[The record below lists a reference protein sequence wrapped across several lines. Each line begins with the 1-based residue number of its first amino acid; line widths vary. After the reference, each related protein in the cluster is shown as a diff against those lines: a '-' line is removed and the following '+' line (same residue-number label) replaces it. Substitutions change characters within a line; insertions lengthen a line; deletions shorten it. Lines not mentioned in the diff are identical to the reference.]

1 MATIMFGDFTVQLK
15 HNTRTEKRKRVVETT
30 RLEEEVRVE
39 TVHVQVME
47 SITVGCSTRCAGLS
61 AYTKSSLRRAIK
73 EGDLS
78 ASGGCHYCGLRAL
91 VGEGRERAISVPRL
105 VAQQKEVVV
114 TKEVPHF
121 YEEEY
126 EVEIPC
132 MTTEIVQPAVNTASA
147 SNVCETD
154 VRTKVTCNIVTKD
167 MMATSEPSLKQISR
181 AFVLAGRREVG
192 SYDLA
197 IKKMDEAMQQ
207 NSALQRQ
214 LFIQQQSTIKQLSKG
229 AVQLKPCSYEQA
241 RKRVEIARKRQ
252 EEEEAFL
259 QGRYQQKEYI
269 GKVLEPMSIQR
280 GRSVGFRSP
289 HWHRSFKRSTN
300 TPPKR
305 RVESPTRVLRE
316 ILSVVRDKGVTVEII
331 GHRTK
336 RLAACYVSKGHS
348 VIPKVTLPHE
358 GGKYKKRELDFNT
371 YSQCLA
377 ALCAHG
383 TYRCLNEAEIGPGDS
398 GLIFD
403 RRSSLTINH
412 TQQPFMIIRGRLDGK
427 LVNALDEQQ
436 DIYSIHH
443 YSQSPE
449 LQFFSGW
456 RDKFNKLVPHVQH
469 HDCSINFDNEQCG
482 QFAAI
487 MSQMLYPVKKL
498 SCVQCRQHIQ
508 SLSWDEYRQLIAVN
522 IGCHENILRES
533 SSIMG
538 LGMVRKLVERAT
550 SENLN
555 LTTSMEIMKLTHN
568 NKSTVM
574 LQIQDINKALMKGS
588 SVTQEELD
596 LALEQLLRMTQW
608 WRNHMSLTEADPLK
622 TFRNKRSS
630 KALLN
635 PSLLCDNQLD
645 KNGNFI
651 WGERGYH
658 SKRFFSNFF
667 DEVIPSEGYSKYRIR
682 RNPNG
687 QRELAI
693 GSLIVPLSLE
703 RARAALQGKCIET
716 VPLTQACIAR
726 QNGNFVYPCCCV
738 TLDDGTPMYS
748 ELKSPTKRH
757 LVVGTSGDPKY
768 IDLPQNDEDRMYIA
782 KEGYCYLNIFLAML
796 VNVNEKEAKDFTK
809 MVRDVIIPMLGT
821 WPTMQ
826 DLATAVYI
834 LTVFHPETRNAEL
847 PRILVDHTSQTM
859 HVIDSFGSLT
869 TGYHVLKAGTI
880 NQLINFAANDL
891 SGEMKHYRVGGDA
904 PYRMKCETALIT
916 SIFKPKRMLY
926 ILHNDPYILLM
937 GLVSPSLLIHLYRMR
952 HLEKAIEVWIH
963 KDQSVSKIFVLLE
976 QLTKKVAVCEALKD
990 QLDTINNSAGHLL
1003 DILKDCPKTMHSY
1016 VPASEMLMTYLER
1029 QTSNS
1034 QLLANGFTDI
1044 DDLLYVQVEK
1054 IYVNRL
1060 KQEWRALSLLEKSC
1074 ATWHL
1079 KRFSVATEKDLIKRV
1094 TEGRGGISVSFVSE
1108 CFTTAKSHLKSRKDS
1123 VFRACENF
1131 GRNLVR
1137 KCVNILFSIVKKCY
1151 SDIIYFVNVV
1161 IIFSLLVQMIS
1172 TMHSMIL
1179 SAQYNKAFVKRAEID
1194 SKEKSVMHIYDM
1206 CCKATGGPPTSDEF
1220 LEHLEKIRPDLIPTA
1235 QEMMAVVTNVSV
1247 QAKNATQLQFEKIV
1261 AFMALLTMVID
1272 TERSDAIFKIL
1283 SKLKTVFQT
1292 MGENVQIQSL
1302 DEILSVDEEK
1312 KLTIDFDMESSKE
1325 ATSTSFD
1332 VKFGDWWNRQLQ
1344 QNRIIPHYRS
1354 CGKFMEFTRE
1364 TAAKVAN
1371 EISISTE
1378 TEFLVRGAVGSGKS
1392 TGLPH
1397 HLAKKGKVLLCEPTR
1412 PLAENVSK
1420 QLSKD
1425 PFHQNVTLRMR
1436 GMSKFGSSNITVMTS
1451 GFAFHYYVN
1460 NPQQLSDFDFIIFDE
1475 CHVMDS
1481 SAIAFNCALK
1491 EFEFAGKLLKV
1502 SATPPGRE
1510 CEFTTQHP
1518 VKLKVE
1524 EQLSF
1529 TNFVQAQGT
1538 GSNAD
1543 MTQHGSNLLVYVASY
1558 NEVDQLSKLLIDKN
1572 FKVTKVDG
1580 RTMQMGNVEINTMG
1594 SEGKPHFV
1602 VATNIIENGVT
1613 LDVDCVIDFGLK
1625 VVATLDSDSRC
1636 VRYVKKPV
1644 SYGER
1649 IQRLGRVGR
1658 HKPGFALRIG
1668 YTEKGVEEIP
1678 EFIATEAAFL
1688 SFAYGLPVTTQGV
1701 TTNMLSQCTV
1711 KQAKSALNF
1720 ELTPL
1725 FTTHFVKYDGTMHPE
1740 IHRIL
1745 KAFKLRE
1752 SEMMLNKLAIP
1763 HQYTGQWISVGEY
1776 ERMGVHIH
1784 CDGKTRI
1791 PFYVNGIP
1799 DKVFEMLWETV
1810 CRYKS
1815 DAGFGRLTSVNAT
1828 KVSYTLST
1836 DPNALPRTIAIIDH
1850 LISEEMMKKSHFDT
1864 MSSAITGHSFSLNG
1878 IAEAIRKRYLR
1889 DYTQQNIETLQRARA
1904 QLLEFSST
1912 KVDINN
1918 LSTLGDLGVLNTVRL
1933 QGKEEVVKFL
1943 GLKGKWDGK
1952 KFMNDAIL
1960 AVFTLLGGGWMMWEY
1975 FSKKMQ
1981 ESVTTQGKKRM
1992 IQKLKFRDA
2001 FDRKV
2006 GREVYA
2012 DDYTMEHTFGEAYTK
2027 KGKQKGSTK
2036 TKGMGRKTRNFT
2048 HMYGVEPENYS
2059 MIRFV
2064 DPLTGATLDEG
2075 TRVDIRLVQEEFGE
2089 IRKQRIDDDELDKET
2104 IRKNPGI
2111 QAYFIGK
2118 NAEEALKVDLTPH
2131 RPTLL
2136 CMNSNAIAGFPERED
2151 ELRQTGLPLRIKRS
2165 EVPEPNEEVA
2175 IESKSI
2181 YKGLRDYNG
2190 ISSLVCQLT
2199 NISDG
2204 HCETIF
2210 GIGYGSYIITN
2221 GHLFKRNN
2229 GVLNIRTWHGE
2240 FEIKNTTQIKIH
2252 FIEGKDAI
2260 LIRMPKDFPPFAKKS
2275 LFRPPIKE
2283 ERVCMVGTNFQEK
2296 SLRATVSESS
2306 MVLPEGV
2313 GSFWIHWITTQD
2325 GYCGLPLVSVNDGLI
2340 VGFHGLTSNDSNKNF
2355 FVPFCEDFENK
2366 YLKSAESLSW
2376 DKHWFWQPDK
2386 IAWGSLNL
2394 VSDQPKE
2401 EFKISKL
2408 ISDLFGDT
2416 VATQSKQ
2423 QWVLESMEGNLKAC
2437 ARADSALVTKHV
2449 VKGKCPYFEQYLRE
2463 RSEAA
2468 AFFRP
2473 LMGAYQPSKLNKEAF
2488 KKDFFKYNKVVTL
2501 NEVCYEAFE
2510 AAFNGVVMMM
2520 IEHGF
2525 SECSYV
2531 TDPEEIYSSL
2541 NLKAAVGAQYKGK
2554 KQDYLCGMD
2563 EFDKERLLYL
2573 SCERLFYGKKGLWNG
2588 SLKAELRPLEKV
2600 EANKTRTFTAAPM
2613 DTLLG
2618 AKVCVDDFNNKFY
2631 SLNLECP
2638 WTVGMTKF
2646 YGGWDTLMRKLPDG
2660 WIHCHADGSQFDS
2673 SLTPLLLNSVL
2684 GIRRFFMEDWWVG
2697 EEMLENLYAEIVY
2710 TPILAPDGTVFKKF
2724 RGNNSGQPSTVV
2736 DNTLMVVMSVYYS
2749 CHKVGW
2755 SDEDIQKRLVFFAN
2769 GDDII
2774 LSIQEADLWVLD
2786 TFASSF
2792 RELGLNYNFDERTKK
2807 REDLWFMSHCAI
2819 QVDGIYIP
2827 KLEPERVVSILEW
2840 DRSKEMMHR
2849 TEAICAAMIEA
2860 WGYPEL
2866 LQEIRKFY
2874 LWLLERD
2881 ELREIAASGGAPYI
2895 AETALKTLYTNKR
2908 TKIEELTKYLEVLD
2922 FDYEVGCG
2930 ESVHLQSGIGQPQ
2943 PPIVD
2948 AGVESG
2954 KDKKEKS
2961 NKGKDPESKEGAGNN
2976 NRGAGNSAMRDK
2988 DVNAGSKGKVVP
3000 RLQKITKRMN
3010 LPMVKGNVILNL
3022 DHLLDYKPE
3031 QTDLFNTRA
3040 TKMQFE
3046 MWYNAVKAEY
3056 EIDDDQM
3063 SIVMNGFM
3071 VWCIDNGTS
3080 PDVNGTWVMMD
3091 GDEQVEYPLKPMVEN
3106 AKPTLRQI
3114 MHHFSDAAEAYIEM
3128 RNSERPYMP
3137 RYGLL
3142 RNLRDKNLARYAF
3155 DFYEVTSK
3163 TSDRAR
3169 EAVAQMKAAALSNVS
3184 SKLFG
3189 LDGNVATTSE
3199 NTERHTARDVNQNM
3213 HTLLG
3218 MGPPQ

>member
-1 MATIMFGDFTVQLK
+1 MASIMIGTITVPLVWNEHTYEEVDEFIEVETQERVYMNSK
-15 HNTRTEKRKRVVETT
+15 PTSARKRNMCFCDCDDDGHYHCYFCDCECDSKNH
-30 RLEEEVRVE
+30 LEEHERDVCEDAYSVRAFGYKLVPKIEIKRITKKVPIVKSPE
-39 TVHVQVME
+39 TISLAVKHV
-47 SITVGCSTRCAGLS
+47 
-61 AYTKSSLRRAIK
+61 K
-73 EGDLS
+73 
-78 ASGGCHYCGLRAL
+78 
-91 VGEGRERAISVPRL
+91 
-105 VAQQKEVVV
+105 
-114 TKEVPHF
+114 
-121 YEEEY
+121 
-126 EVEIPC
+126 
-132 MTTEIVQPAVNTASA
+132 N
-147 SNVCETD
+147 NVCEITAQ
-154 VRTKVTCNIVTKD
+154 TKVASNIVTKD
-167 MMATSEPSLKQISR
+167 MMAKSEPSLKQVNR
-181 AFVLAGRREVG
+181 ALVLVGRKEVG
-192 SYDLA
+192 NYDLTV
-197 IKKMDEAMQQ
+197 KKMDEAMQQ
-207 NSALQRQ
+207 NSVLQRR
-214 LFIQQQSTIKQLSKG
+214 LFMQQQSTIKQQPKG
-229 AVQLKPCSYEQA
+229 AVQLRLCSYEQA
-241 RKRVEIARKRQ
+241 KERVELTRKKH
-252 EEEEAFL
+252 EEEKAFL
-259 QGRYQQKEYI
+259 QGKYGQKEYI
-269 GKVLEPMSIQR
+269 GKVLEPMIIQR
-280 GRSVGFRSP
+280 GQSISFKSP
-289 HWHRSFKRSTN
+289 YWHRSFKKSIN
-300 TPPKR
+300 NPPKR
-305 RVESPTRVLRE
+305 KVKPPTRVLRE
-316 ILSVVRDKGVTVEII
+316 ILNVIRDKGVSIEFI
-331 GHRTK
+331 GRGTK
-336 RLAACYVSKGHS
+336 RLIARYVNKGNS
-348 VIPKVTLPHE
+348 VVPKVILPHE
-358 GGKYKKRELDFNT
+358 SGRYKKKELDINI
-371 YSQCLA
+371 YKQCLA

-383 TYRCLNEAEIGPGDS
+383 TYRHLNNEEIKPGDS
-398 GLIFD
+398 GLVFD
-403 RRSSLTINH
+403 KRSSLTADH
-412 TQQPFMIIRGRLDGK
+412 TQQPFMIIRGRLNGE

-449 LQFFSGW
+449 LQFFNGW
-456 RDKFNKLVPHVQH
+456 RDKFNKLVPHIRQH
-469 HDCSINFDNEQCG
+469 ECSVDYDNAQCG

-487 MSQMLYPVKKL
+487 MCQMLYPVRKL
-498 SCVQCRQHIQ
+498 SCTQCRQHIQ
-508 SLSWDEYRQLIAVN
+508 KLSWEEYRQFIAAN
-522 IGCHENILRES
+522 ISCHKELLDES
-533 SSIMG
+533 TDITG
-538 LGMVRKLVERAT
+538 LDTVQKLVSRAT
-550 SENLN
+550 NENLN
-555 LTTSMEIMKLTHN
+555 LEASMEITRLTHN

-574 LQIQDINKALMKGS
+574 LQIRDINKALMKGS
-588 SVTQEELD
+588 SVTQEELN
-596 LALEQLLRMTQW
+596 LALSQLLHMTQW
-608 WRNHMSLTEADPLK
+608 WRNHMSLTEIDPLK
-622 TFRNKRSS
+622 SFRNKRSS

-703 RARAALQGKCIET
+703 RARAALQGKSVET
-716 VPLTQACIAR
+716 VPLTLACVAR

-821 WPTMQ
+821 WPTMH

-834 LTVFHPETRNAEL
+834 LTVFHPETRSAEL

-880 NQLINFAANDL
+880 NQLIHFAADDL
-891 SGEMKHYRVGGDA
+891 SGEMKHYRVGGD
-904 PYRMKCETALIT
+904 PQRMRCETALIT
-916 SIFKPKRMLY
+916 SIFKPKRMIK
-926 ILHNDPYILLM
+926 ILESDPYILLM
-937 GLVSPSLLIHLYRMR
+937 GLVSPTLLIHLYRMR
-952 HLEKAIEVWIH
+952 HLEKAIEVWIQR
-963 KDQSVSKIFVLLE
+963 DQSVSKIFALLE
-976 QLTKKVAVCEALKD
+976 QLTKKVAICEVLKD
-990 QLDTINNSAGHLL
+990 QLDTINNAAGHLL

-1016 VPASEMLMTYLER
+1016 VPASDLLTLYLER

-1034 QLLANGFTDI
+1034 QLLTNGFTDI
-1044 DDLLYVQVEK
+1044 NDFLYVEMEK
-1054 IYVNRL
+1054 IYISRL
-1060 KQEWRALSLLEKSC
+1060 KQEWRALSLLEKSSV
-1074 ATWHL
+1074 TWHL
-1079 KRFSVATEKDLIKRV
+1079 KRFSVGTEKDLTKRA
-1094 TEGRGGISVSFVSE
+1094 TEERGKFSVSFVSE
-1108 CFTTAKSHLKSRKDS
+1108 CFTTAESHLRSKRDS
-1123 VFRACENF
+1123 IFRACENF
-1131 GRNLVR
+1131 SRSLVR
-1137 KCVNILFSIVKKCY
+1137 KCVNMLFSIVKKCY
-1151 SDIIYFVNVV
+1151 SDIIYLVNVV

-1172 TMHSMIL
+1172 TMHHMIK
-1179 SAQYNKAFVKRAEID
+1179 SAQLNKALVKRAERD
-1194 SKEKSVMHIYDM
+1194 TKEKSVMHIYDM
-1206 CCKATGGPPTSDEF
+1206 CCKAAGEPPTSDEF
-1220 LEHLEKIRPDLIPTA
+1220 LEHLEEIRPDLVPTA
-1235 QEMMAVVTNVSV
+1235 QEMMAMVNSVSV

-1283 SKLKTVFQT
+1283 SKLKTVFHT
-1292 MGENVQIQSL
+1292 MGESVQIQSL
-1302 DEILSVDEEK
+1302 DEIVSVDEEK

-1425 PFHQNVTLRMR
+1425 PFYQNVTLRMR

-1475 CHVMDS
+1475 CHVMDT

-1510 CEFTTQHP
+1510 CEFTTQYP

-1543 MTQHGSNLLVYVASY
+1543 MIQHGSNLLVYVASY
-1558 NEVDQLSKLLIDKN
+1558 NEVDQLSKLLIEKN

-1594 SEGKPHFV
+1594 SESKPHFV

-1668 YTEKGVEEIP
+1668 HTEKGIEEIT

-1752 SEMMLNKLAIP
+1752 SEMVLNKLAIP
-1763 HQYTGQWISVGEY
+1763 YQYTGQWISAREY
-1776 ERMGVHIH
+1776 ERMGIHIH

-1791 PFYVNGIP
+1791 PFYVNGVP
-1799 DKVFEMLWETV
+1799 DKTFEMLWETV
-1810 CRYKS
+1810 CKYKC
-1815 DAGFGRLTSVNAT
+1815 DAGFGRPTSVNAT

-1836 DPNALPRTIAIIDH
+1836 DPNALPRTIAILDH

-1864 MSSAITGHSFSLNG
+1864 MSAAITGHSFSLNG
-1878 IAEAIRKRYLR
+1878 IAEAIRKRYLK
-1889 DYTQQNIETLQRARA
+1889 DHTQQNIETLQRAKA
-1904 QLLEFSST
+1904 QLLEFSTT
-1912 KVDINN
+1912 KVDIND

-1933 QGKEEVVKFL
+1933 QGKEEVVRFL

-1960 AVFTLLGGGWMMWEY
+1960 AVLTLLGGGWMMWEY

-1992 IQKLKFRDA
+1992 LQKLKFRDA

-2036 TKGMGRKTRNFT
+2036 TKGMGRKTRNFI

-2075 TRVDIRLVQEEFGE
+2075 TRVDIRLVQEGFGE
-2089 IRKQRIDDDELDKET
+2089 IRKQKINDDELDKET
-2104 IRKNPGI
+2104 VIRNPGI
-2111 QAYFIGK
+2111 QAYFVGK

-2136 CMNSNAIAGFPERED
+2136 FMNSNAIAGFPERED
-2151 ELRQTGLPLRIKRS
+2151 ELRQTGLPVRIKRS

-2175 IESKSI
+2175 VESKSI

-2204 HCETIF
+2204 HSETIF

-2260 LIRMPKDFPPFAKKS
+2260 LIRMPKDFPPFAKRS

-2325 GYCGLPLVSVNDGLI
+2325 GYCGLPLVSVNDGFI

-2366 YLKSAESLSW
+2366 YLKSAESLTW
-2376 DKHWFWQPDK
+2376 DKHWFWQPGK

-2423 QWVLESMEGNLKAC
+2423 QWVLESVEGNLKAC
-2437 ARADSALVTKHV
+2437 AQADSALVTKHV

-2473 LMGAYQPSKLNKEAF
+2473 LMGAYQPSRLNKEAF

-2510 AAFNGVVMMM
+2510 AAFNGVITMM

-2554 KQDYLCGMD
+2554 KQDYLCNMD
-2563 EFDKERLLYL
+2563 DFDKERLLYL

-2618 AKVCVDDFNNKFY
+2618 AKVCVDDFNNQFY

-2660 WIHCHADGSQFDS
+2660 WVHCHADGSQFDS

-2755 SDEDIQKRLVFFAN
+2755 SDEDIQERLVFFAN

-2774 LSIQEADLWVLD
+2774 LSIQETDLWVLD
-2786 TFASSF
+2786 TFAASF
-2792 RELGLNYNFDERTKK
+2792 RELGLNYNFDERTKE

-2819 QVDGIYIP
+2819 EVDGIYIP

-2895 AETALKTLYTNKR
+2895 AESALKTLYTNKKTR
-2908 TKIEELTKYLEVLD
+2908 IEELAKYLEVLD

-2930 ESVHLQSGIGQPQ
+2930 ESVHLQSGPGQPQ

-2948 AGVESG
+2948 ASVESG

-2961 NKGKDPESKEGAGNN
+2961 SKGKDQESREGAGNN
-2976 NRGAGNSAMRDK
+2976 NRGAGDSAMRDK

-3046 MWYNAVKAEY
+3046 MWYNAVKGEY